1 MILFIGAALPLS
13 WLGIAWQTGM
23 LGVVPEERLLHELGR
38 WGLYLLLATLALG
51 PAFRLT
57 GWPGF
62 PAVRRAM
69 GLWAFTYLLLHVLVW
84 VVMIQGGSWSFM
96 VAEVL
101 ALRHLQTGLIAW
113 VMLVPLVLTSVNR
126 ARERLGRVRWQWLH
140 RLAYVSAAGG
150 ILHYWMV
157 SRVIETEVIV
167 LGLLFTALVLFR
179 LVERWGFSSPEK

>member
-1 MILFIGAALPLS
+1 MFIGAALPLVWLGGS
-13 WLGIAWQTGM
+13 WLAGT
-23 LGVVPEERLLHELGR
+23 LGVIPEERLLHELGR

-84 VVMIQGGSWSFM
+84 MMMIQGGSWSFM
-96 VAEVL
+96 VAEVQE
-101 ALRHLQTGLIAW
+101 LRHLQTGLLAW

-126 ARERLGRVRWQWLH
+126 ARDWLGRERWQRLH

-157 SRVIETEVIV
+157 SRVIETELIV
-167 LGLLFTALVLFR
+167 LGLIFGALVVFR
-179 LVERWGFSSPEK
+179 LAEGWNFSSSGH